1 MASSNSHLIVIWWTS
16 SRPFGIIWRLN
27 YCKFFLSI
35 LNISLWYLFQM
46 SFDLFL
52 LISWHMSPN
61 FVRKMADLVLPH
73 YDFHHF
79 HFLKVF
85 FSVQKSRSYSNLPMA
100 ALFIVES
107 TKSKM
112 ADLVLP
118 PPPIILPHYGFH
130 DFLQL
135 FLFGDTARLLAG
147 GTSSS
152 SSTSSPIAWLQDLQ
166 GGRWASWGRTL
177 SRPPCC
183 FRWTIN
189 NSNHPENWIWKP
201 PCCSRCTTQ
210 TI

>member
-1 MASSNSHLIVIWWTS
+1 
-16 SRPFGIIWRLN
+16 
-27 YCKFFLSI
+27 
-35 LNISLWYLFQM
+35 
-46 SFDLFL
+46 
-52 LISWHMSPN
+52 MSPN

-152 SSTSSPIAWLQDLQ
+152 SSSPSTSSPPSSSPLACWQVEPHHHHLHRLLGCRISKGGDELRGRGHCQDHHAAPGEQLKPSRKFNMEINMLLQV
-166 GGRWASWGRTL
+166 
-177 SRPPCC
+177 
-183 FRWTIN
+183 N
-189 NSNHPENWIWKP
+189 NPNHLEDVM
-201 PCCSRCTTQ
+201 
-210 TI
+210 